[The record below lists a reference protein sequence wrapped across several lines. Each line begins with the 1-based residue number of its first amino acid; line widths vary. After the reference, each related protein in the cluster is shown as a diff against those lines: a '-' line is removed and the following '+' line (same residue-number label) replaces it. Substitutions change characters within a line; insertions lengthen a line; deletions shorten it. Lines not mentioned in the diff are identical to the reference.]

1 MNDKFFLDTNILV
14 YTFDDG
20 DPGKKDRARALVAE
34 ALVESRGAISYQVIQ
49 EFLNAALRKFSKPL
63 TAADAERYLT
73 VVLEPLCAVFAGFDL
88 YHQAIDVAE
97 RWKYSFNDSLI
108 IASALQAGCSVLYSE
123 DLRHGQKIGNLRIL
137 NPFVESPQ
145 S

>member
-1 MNDKFFLDTNILV
+1 MSDKFFLDTNIFV

-20 DPGKKDRARALVAE
+20 DLGKRDRARTLVAE
-34 ALVESRGAISYQVIQ
+34 ALSESRGIISYQVIQ
-49 EFLNAALRKFSKPL
+49 EFLNAALRKFAKPL
-63 TAADAERYLT
+63 TAADAERYLK

-88 YHQAIDVAE
+88 YHQAIDITE
-97 RWKYSFNDSLI
+97 RWKYSFYDSLI
-108 IASALQAGCSVLYSE
+108 IASAHQAGCSVLYSE
-123 DLRHGQKIGNLRIL
+123 DLQHGQKIGNLRIL